1 MRKTIRR
8 SIWLTFAFL
17 LMFTS
22 SAAAQ
27 TVHDDMLVST
37 DWLQRNRLSVKLIEI
52 GDRTTYEKA
61 HIPGAA
67 LVEAHQLLTQIG
79 NVPNELPPLEILESV
94 FMNAGVG
101 PRGRIV
107 LYSRDPILATRAWFT
122 LDYLGYGDRTSILD
136 GGFTKWLAED
146 RTTSTKID
154 QPKPSTFQARV
165 HPETLTR
172 INAIRNLVRWR
183 EAVGSNFV
191 LIDARAPAQFYGEEA
206 GADILCPGHIPGAVN
221 VPWSLNFT
229 GGDTPVFLGADQL
242 RTIYDGAGVS
252 ATTANI
258 LYCRT
263 GMQASVDYFVLKYL
277 GYDAILYDGSFIEW
291 SNAGEQIDSS
301 RVLLLRDAG
310 EKVPKAD
317 EGNSSQVARPLTR
330 RYAPPSPRCRGARDT
345 RSS

>member
-8 SIWLTFAFL
+8 SIWLTSAFL
-17 LMFTS
+17 LMFAS

-61 HIPGAA
+61 HIAGAV
-67 LVEAHQLLTQIG
+67 LVESHLLLTQIG
-79 NVPNELPPLEILESV
+79 DVPNELPALEVLEPL

-122 LDYLGYGDRTSILD
+122 LDYLGCGDRTSILD
-136 GGFTKWLAED
+136 GGFTKWLAEG
-146 RTTSTKID
+146 RTTSTETER
-154 QPKPSTFQARV
+154 PKPSTFQARLR
-165 HPETLTR
+165 PETLTR

-183 EAVGSNFV
+183 ETLGSDFM
-191 LIDARAPAQFYGEEA
+191 LIDARSPAQFYGEEA
-206 GADILCPGHIPGAVN
+206 GADILCRGHIPGAVN
-221 VPWSLNFT
+221 VPWSSNFT
-229 GGDTPVFLGADQL
+229 GGDAPVFLGADQL
-242 RTIYDGAGVS
+242 RTIYERAGVS

-258 LYCRT
+258 IYCRT
-263 GMQASVDYFVLKYL
+263 GMQASIDYFVLKYL

-291 SNAGEQIDSS
+291 SNAGEQI
-301 RVLLLRDAG
+301 
-310 EKVPKAD
+310 
-317 EGNSSQVARPLTR
+317 N
-330 RYAPPSPRCRGARDT
+330 
-345 RSS
+345 